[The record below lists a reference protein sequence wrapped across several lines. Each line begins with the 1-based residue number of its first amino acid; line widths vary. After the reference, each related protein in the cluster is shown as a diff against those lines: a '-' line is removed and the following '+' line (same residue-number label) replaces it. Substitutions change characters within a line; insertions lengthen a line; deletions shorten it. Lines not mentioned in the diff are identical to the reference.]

1 MVASAEDVEGDAL
14 ERMQQE
20 QLKAELWECVDSLP
34 GQQPEVLERVRQK
47 ERGKIGAA
55 MTNNRVGPIGHT
67 PIQPTTLRKE
77 LAKIAGSVQRS
88 KLILDKGTP
97 EQIERARK
105 GGKGT
110 TGELL
115 EV

>member
-1 MVASAEDVEGDAL
+1 MKE
-14 ERMQQE
+14 
-20 QLKAELWECVDSLP
+20 
-34 GQQPEVLERVRQK
+34 RQK

-55 MTNNRVGPIGHT
+55 MTNNIVGPIGHT